1 MGFFDFFRRKPTP
14 EKFAAIFMDFAR
26 KQGFTQKMHYVAEE
40 FQIRVEGEGNHVLNL
55 HNAWHDYCRA
65 GRSSRQQLLIKYTA
79 SLNVPQ
85 MPQRFDD
92 AKANLM
98 PTVRGRGQIEYLRL
112 MTQIEG
118 SEHPFEDL
126 SQAFS
131 DDAVLMLAYDTEHSI
146 ATLMS
151 TQLKDWGVDTAAA
164 MTAALA
170 NLRDRTVDQFV
181 DLGEGVVM
189 GEWNDAY
196 DTSRILLPDLAYR
209 AGVGSDPVMMI
220 PTRGCFMLTAGSN
233 IAGQIRMIVAAHE
246 SIEHDGR
253 FVSSAMYCIQGGKIQ
268 AYQPQDGAVVQML
281 GDLQHRCLASDYRS
295 QQELLEKLHEVKKQD
310 IFVATYQLLENK
322 ADHSLTSCC
331 TWVKGVDS
339 LLPKTDW
346 VALVTPDDSGGDA
359 AVTKMLAWADVMSIG
374 AELMQAVE
382 GYPLR
387 YRVQAFP
394 SVQQLAA
401 VPEV

>member
-14 EKFAAIFMDFAR
+14 EKFADIFMDFAR
-26 KQGFTQKMHYVAEE
+26 KQGFTQEMRYVAEE

-55 HNAWHDYCRA
+55 HNAYHDYCKA
-65 GRSSRQQLLIKYTA
+65 ARSNRQQLLIKYTA

-85 MPQRFDD
+85 MPSRFDD
-92 AKANLM
+92 ARANLM
-98 PTVRGRGQIEYLRL
+98 PTVRGRGQLEYLRL

-118 SEHPFEDL
+118 AEHTFEDV
-126 SQAFS
+126 SQPFS

-146 ATLMS
+146 ATLMP
-151 TQLKDWGVDTAAA
+151 TQLKDWGVDVADA
-164 MTAALA
+164 MAAALA
-170 NLRDRTVDQFV
+170 NLRDRTVDRFV

-220 PTRGCFMLTAGSN
+220 PTRGCFMLTAAGN
-233 IAGQIRMIVAAHE
+233 AAGQLRMIVAAHE

-253 FVSSAMYCIQGGKIQ
+253 FVSSGMYCIQGGKII
-268 AYQPQDGAVVQML
+268 AWQPQEATVAQKL
-281 GDLQHRCLASDYRS
+281 GDLQRRCLASDYRS
-295 QQELLEKLHEVKKQD
+295 QQELLEKLHEVKQRD
-310 IFVATYQLLENK
+310 IFVASYQLLENK
-322 ADHSLTSCC
+322 TDHSLTSCC

-346 VALVTPDDSGGDA
+346 VALVTPDESGGDA
-359 AVTKMLAWADVMSIG
+359 AITKMLAWTDVMALG

-394 SVQQLAA
+394 AEEKLAA
-401 VPEV
+401 LSEV